1 MIQSLPEGTRVLRL
15 LFDLSLPSKRLT
27 YVTYGSGVQ
36 TAKNRPWLNISLPC
50 LFLLVILSSCSC
62 WRHIT
67 GPVFSTVLLPSAQ
80 ITENRRLWWQNN
92 SEFAWSQITQSCL
105 EAILVLL
112 LKLRE
117 SVMQLMSNL
126 LCYNPAYLTSAATG
140 ISSFTVFT
148 SDSFCLSWTRCP
160 LGPRKQD
167 DWAIR
172 SSQTSPPQPSHCF
185 SAVQLWKR
193 ERYVLISHSFQEKYI
208 PERSF
213 HVCHITKEKVSP
225 PRSWQAARPPR
236 HTAQTR
242 ARGTGW
248 GTACSLH
255 SARIFAHVYNS
266 PQSFFLSLFLGNHT
280 PAERTW
286 RCKKDMRTCSV
297 TCVNHG
303 VFIITWILRRQR
315 PPRQRVSPC
324 SP

>member
-36 TAKNRPWLNISLPC
+36 TAKNRPWLSISLPC
-50 LFLLVILSSCSC
+50 LFLVVILSSCSC

-112 LKLRE
+112 LKLQE
-117 SVMQLMSNL
+117 SVMQSMSNL
-126 LCYNPAYLTSAATG
+126 LWYNPAYLTSAATG

-225 PRSWQAARPPR
+225 P
-236 HTAQTR
+236 
-242 ARGTGW
+242 
-248 GTACSLH
+248 
-255 SARIFAHVYNS
+255 
-266 PQSFFLSLFLGNHT
+266 
-280 PAERTW
+280 
-286 RCKKDMRTCSV
+286 
-297 TCVNHG
+297 
-303 VFIITWILRRQR
+303 
-315 PPRQRVSPC
+315 
-324 SP
+324 